1 MNDELGVGKW
11 EVGVGRN
18 GGEAVGVPLVVA
30 RMGNGLRKVLKM
42 AFEIPQT
49 IYSGKIKE
57 VRLGE
62 GDKSIIVGGATAYP
76 FYLFEGGMPNR
87 PRIAMEIYDAP
98 PEEWPEAALAPFA
111 EVTADPVAWA
121 KKCIKDYGAEM
132 ICLQLVSIDPNE
144 LDRGVEES
152 VAVVK
157 RVAEAIDRPLI
168 VWGCG
173 NEEKDSE
180 VLREVCAVCEG
191 KNLIIGPVVEGNY
204 KKIGAAAIGYHHTV
218 ISSSPMDVN
227 LAKQLNIL
235 LGGLGVPDG
244 RILIDPTA
252 SGLGYGIEYCYSVM
266 ERVRMAALTQ
276 QDERLQF
283 PIICNLGKE
292 VWKTKEVK
300 AGADPEF
307 GETKERGVLME
318 AMSAMLLLLAGADL
332 LIMRH
337 PEAIGL
343 VREMITELT
352 VTQ

>member
-1 MNDELGVGKW
+1 
-11 EVGVGRN
+11 
-18 GGEAVGVPLVVA
+18 
-30 RMGNGLRKVLKM
+30 M

-49 IYSGKIKE
+49 RYSGKIKE

-62 GDKSIIVGGATAYP
+62 GDKNIVVGGATVYP
-76 FYLFEGGMPNR
+76 FYLFEGGMPNQ
-87 PRIAMEIYDAP
+87 PRIAMEIYDMP
-98 PEEWPEAALAPFA
+98 PKEWPEAALAPFA
-111 EVTADPVAWA
+111 GVTTDPVAWA
-121 KKCIKDYGAEM
+121 QKCTNDYGAEM
-132 ICLQLVSIDPNE
+132 ICLQLVSTDPNE

-157 RVAEAIDRPLI
+157 RVAEALDGRPLI

-180 VLREVCAVCEG
+180 VLREVCAVCAG
-191 KNLIIGPVVEGNY
+191 KNLLIGPVVVGNY
-204 KKIGAAAIGYHHTV
+204 KKIGAAAIGYHHT
-218 ISSSPMDVN
+218 IIASSPMDVN

-244 RILIDPTA
+244 RIMIDPTT
-252 SGLGYGIEYCYSVM
+252 SSLGYGIEYCYSTM
-266 ERVRMAALTQ
+266 ERIRMAALTQ

-292 VWKTKEVK
+292 VWKIKEVK
-300 AGADPEF
+300 AGATPEF
-307 GETKERGVLME
+307 GEAKERGVLME

-343 VREMITELT
+343 VREMIAELT